1 MKLQSTNNLH
11 IKCCYIALFQQYN
24 DVINMQFITCNVN
37 KNVTPLLLIT
47 MLKQVYNTI
56 KSLLQLIL

>member
-1 MKLQSTNNLH
+1 
-11 IKCCYIALFQQYN
+11 
-24 DVINMQFITCNVN
+24 MQFITCNVN